1 MMKLNEIES
10 WALRV
15 LERVEKHSP
24 IEDSLVELKVE
35 WVEPSKA
42 ARRIAGHA
50 NAARGESILWLIG
63 VDEKKG
69 VIGANHQELSNWF
82 SAVQSH
88 FDGITPELLTVN
100 VSYKEK
106 TIAALCFDTTRA
118 PFVVKNPAFGKAT
131 GEPVEWE
138 VPWRE
143 GTKTRSASR
152 NDLVLLLS
160 PLSKLP
166 KIEILDADMC
176 LTSGPKP
183 YFHFVLIAY
192 VVPLGSQPITFPF
205 HKCTAYFNAG
215 GNQFTAS
222 GIVLTT
228 PQSNIKKWNALQ
240 QSLMASLYDRPIQN
254 VELRAG
260 NDPIEATADE
270 IVVHGAG
277 KVLIEGDFNIT
288 AFAAMSGLSE
298 LELTI
303 TLTEAISEAKTVLTE
318 KIVKRDTKNGTV
330 FRRAAAI

>member
-1 MMKLNEIES
+1 MKPIEIES

-15 LERVEKHSP
+15 LENVEKRSS
-24 IEDSLVELKVE
+24 IEDSLVELKAE
-35 WVEPSKA
+35 LPKDLNKA
-42 ARRIAGHA
+42 ARRIGGHA

-63 VDEKKG
+63 VDEKNG
-69 VIGANHQELSNWF
+69 IVGADCLELSSWF
-82 SAVQSH
+82 SAVKQF
-88 FDGITPELLTVN
+88 FDGAAPGLQDVN
-100 VSYKEK
+100 VSHKGK
-106 TIAALCFDTTRA
+106 TITALCFETSRF
-118 PFVVKNPAFGKAT
+118 PFVVKNPAFGKVA
-131 GEPVEWE
+131 GEPMEWE

-143 GTKTRSASR
+143 ATSIRSAGR
-152 NDLVLLLS
+152 NDLILLLS

-192 VVPLGSQPITFPF
+192 VVPLDSQPITFPF
-205 HKCTAYFNAG
+205 HKCTACFNAG

-240 QSLMASLYDRPIQN
+240 RSLMASLYDRPIQN

-260 NDPIEATADE
+260 NDAIEATADE

-288 AFAAMSGLSE
+288 AFTAMSGLSE
-298 LELTI
+298 LELTV
-303 TLTEAISEAKTVLTE
+303 TLTEAITE
-318 KIVKRDTKNGTV
+318 SRMPLSVRIVKSETNTGTV
-330 FRRAAAI
+330 FRRATAN

>member
-1 MMKLNEIES
+1 L
-10 WALRV
+10 
-15 LERVEKHSP
+15 
-24 IEDSLVELKVE
+24 
-35 WVEPSKA
+35 
-42 ARRIAGHA
+42 
-50 NAARGESILWLIG
+50 
-63 VDEKKG
+63 
-69 VIGANHQELSNWF
+69 Q
-82 SAVQSH
+82 
-88 FDGITPELLTVN
+88 TVN
-100 VSYKEK
+100 VVYKEK
-106 TIAALCFDTTRA
+106 TVAALCFDTSRA
-118 PFVVKNPAFGKAT
+118 PFVVKNPAFGKT
-131 GEPVEWE
+131 EGGPVKWE

-192 VVPLGSQPITFPF
+192 VVPLDSQPITFPF
-205 HKCTAYFNAG
+205 HKCTACFNAG

-240 QSLMASLYDRPIQN
+240 RSLMASLYDRPIQN
-254 VELRAG
+254 VELHAG
-260 NDPIEATADE
+260 NDAIEATADE

-288 AFAAMSGLSE
+288 AFTAMSGLSE
-298 LELTI
+298 LELTV
-303 TLTEAISEAKTVLTE
+303 TLTEAITE
-318 KIVKRDTKNGTV
+318 SRMPLSVRIVKSETNTGTV
-330 FRRAAAI
+330 FRRATAN